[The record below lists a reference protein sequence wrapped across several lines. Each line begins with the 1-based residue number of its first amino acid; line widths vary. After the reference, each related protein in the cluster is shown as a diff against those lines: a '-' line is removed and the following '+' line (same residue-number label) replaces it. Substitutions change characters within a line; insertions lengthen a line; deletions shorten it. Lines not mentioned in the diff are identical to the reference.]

1 MMANVGK
8 KALDGI
14 LTVADLEKR
23 LRVGP
28 KAIRSAI
35 RAGRLKGIKIG
46 GAFRV
51 SESALARFLEGR

>member
-1 MMANVGK
+1 MANNGSVP
-8 KALDGI
+8 ARV

-23 LRVGP
+23 LRVGA

-35 RAGRLKGIKIG
+35 RPGRLKGIKIG

-51 SESALARFLEGR
+51 SESALARFLGEKE